1 MELDKSVG
9 GLAGEGFER
18 STLWRALG
26 RSVEMTGNGL
36 LGGGAAE
43 IWVWRERHSS
53 GLLCGSVGGDDGER
67 VVGRWSGGNLGLAGG
82 GLSGLLCGG
91 SRDGRFG

>member
-26 RSVEMTGNGL
+26 RSVEMTGNGW
-36 LGGGAAE
+36 LGGGAAV
-43 IWVWRERHSS
+43 IWFGGRGVRAVYFEEGLGEVGSDDEAAAFCVASEWMFGS
-53 GLLCGSVGGDDGER
+53 GVLWFIGGA
-67 VVGRWSGGNLGLAGG
+67 S
-82 GLSGLLCGG
+82 
-91 SRDGRFG
+91 